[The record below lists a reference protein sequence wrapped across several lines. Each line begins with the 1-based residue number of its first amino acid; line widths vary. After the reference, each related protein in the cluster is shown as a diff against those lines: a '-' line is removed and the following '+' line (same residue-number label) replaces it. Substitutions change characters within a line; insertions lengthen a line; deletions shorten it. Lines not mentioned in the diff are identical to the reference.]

1 MGAVD
6 ICRCTMTMEYKTII
20 ILTLFCTS
28 TYGQFQQECV
38 PLSQCEQIQWIQE
51 HRESVPQLNFNELSC
66 GFGNG
71 EPNVWCEFNTI
82 QGVQP
87 HALMGSQR
95 ISSRCTG
102 FLKVH
107 FVTPESKLRILPLRR
122 SLRRIVKRQFYR
134 VSVIGNCCWKIYD
147 NRYFTGSHQHLT
159 QGFDDAP
166 NFQFSSAKI
175 VDCLPIN

>member
-1 MGAVD
+1 
-6 ICRCTMTMEYKTII
+6 MTMEYKTLI

-95 ISSRCTG
+95 ISSRYISTHRDG
-102 FLKVH
+102 
-107 FVTPESKLRILPLRR
+107 LRIFP
-122 SLRRIVKRQFYR
+122 F
-134 VSVIGNCCWKIYD
+134 
-147 NRYFTGSHQHLT
+147 
-159 QGFDDAP
+159 
-166 NFQFSSAKI
+166 
-175 VDCLPIN
+175 